1 MYVIVADICVILLGE
16 SSISRS
22 HGLRQ
27 FPSRHQPASLQ
38 HSRLKSGCDRLWRAL
53 VIWTPCSQWQ
63 SRQNEDS
70 GNLGK
75 MRTVAISA
83 K

>member
-27 FPSRHQPASLQ
+27 FPSRHQPGSLQ
-38 HSRLKSGCDRLWRAL
+38 LSRLKPGCVSTMACARDLDAL
-53 VIWTPCSQWQ
+53 FA
-63 SRQNEDS
+63 
-70 GNLGK
+70 
-75 MRTVAISA
+75 VAISA